1 MILEYSKLVF
11 VGALLK
17 FKHKRVHCFTY
28 FSGSKVTVRCVR
40 LLKPY
45 IKKGVAEEDD
55 DDDEDE
61 DDDGGAGR
69 GGLLTEGRIMEKDL
83 LTQAYHISM
92 FDLFLKL
99 RNKKKMKS

>member
-1 MILEYSKLVF
+1 M
-11 VGALLK
+11 
-17 FKHKRVHCFTY
+17 
-28 FSGSKVTVRCVR
+28 TVRCVR

-99 RNKKKMKS
+99 RNKVLMLLLVKANTSVNTAIFFSLCSKPLHEGADLSFDV